1 MARGKNL
8 LFVAYRARVKM
19 RSGKAHYL
27 FVYGTLK
34 RGGSRRWI
42 LQDFPF
48 LGRAKAK
55 GFVLYDLGPYP
66 AMVPGDGL
74 VYGEVYEVS
83 EEAIKALDFVE
94 GVPVLYRR
102 ELIDVVFENGVSLKA
117 WAYIYNNP
125 VKGYPRIESGEWRVR
140 GI

>member
-1 MARGKNL
+1 MVGRLA
-8 LFVAYRARVKM
+8 M
-19 RSGKAHYL
+19 RNYL

-34 RGGSRRWI
+34 RGGSRHWI

-66 AMVPGDGL
+66 AMVYGDGV
-74 VYGEVYEVS
+74 VYGEVYDVPEEVLRD
-83 EEAIKALDFVE
+83 LDWVE

-102 ELIDVVFENGVSLKA
+102 ELIKVVFQDGFSLKT
-117 WAYIYNNP
+117 WAYIYNGS
-125 VKGYPRIESGEWRVR
+125 VKGFPRIESGEWNVLQEK
-140 GI
+140 GF

>member
-1 MARGKNL
+1 MEFGRNRIYYMVGGLALN
-8 LFVAYRARVKM
+8 
-19 RSGKAHYL
+19 YL

-34 RGGSRRWI
+34 RGGSRHWL

-66 AMVPGDGL
+66 AMVRGAG
-74 VYGEVYEVS
+74 VVCGEVYEVS
-83 EEAIKALDFVE
+83 EEVLQALDWVE

-102 ELIDVVFENGVSLKA
+102 ELIEVVFEDGTPLKA
-117 WAYIYNNP
+117 WAYIYDGN
-125 VKGYPRIESGEWRVR
+125 VKGYPRIEDGE
-140 GI
+140 

>member
-1 MARGKNL
+1 MVGGLEMKDLNMKN
-8 LFVAYRARVKM
+8 
-19 RSGKAHYL
+19 YL

-34 RGGSRRWI
+34 RGGSRHWI
-42 LQDFPF
+42 LDGFPF

-66 AMVPGDGL
+66 AMVSGAGL

-83 EEAIKALDFVE
+83 EEILNALDWVE

-102 ELIDVVFENGVSLKA
+102 ELIDVSLEDGLSLKA
-117 WAYIYNNP
+117 WAYIYNGS
-125 VKGYPRIESGEWRVR
+125 VKGFSRIEDGEWRER
-140 GI
+140 NFQFPS

>member
-1 MARGKNL
+1 
-8 LFVAYRARVKM
+8 M
-19 RSGKAHYL
+19 RETTKTYL

-34 RGGSRRWI
+34 RGGSRHWI
-42 LQDFPF
+42 IENLPF

-66 AMVPGDGL
+66 AMVPGAGL

-83 EEAIKALDFVE
+83 KEVLQSLDWVE

-102 ELIDVVFENGVSLKA
+102 KLIEVVFEDGFSLKA
-117 WAYIYNNP
+117 WAYIYSGN
-125 VKGYPRIESGEWRVR
+125 VKGFPRIEDGEWKDSQEK
-140 GI
+140 GF

>member
-1 MARGKNL
+1 MK
-8 LFVAYRARVKM
+8 
-19 RSGKAHYL
+19 HYL

-34 RGGSRRWI
+34 RGYSRHWI
-42 LQDFPF
+42 LDGFPF

-66 AMVPGDGL
+66 AMVPEDGL

-83 EEAIKALDFVE
+83 EEVLQALDWVE

-102 ELIDVVFENGVSLKA
+102 ELIEVVFEDGTPLKA
-117 WAYIYNNP
+117 WAYIYNGN
-125 VKGYPRIESGEWRVR
+125 VKGYPRIEDGEWKILQKQ
-140 GI
+140 GL

>member
-1 MARGKNL
+1 
-8 LFVAYRARVKM
+8 M
-19 RSGKAHYL
+19 RENTKTYL

-34 RGGSRRWI
+34 RGGSRHWI
-42 LQDFPF
+42 IENLPF

-66 AMVPGDGL
+66 AMVPGAGV

-83 EEAIKALDFVE
+83 KEALQSLDWVE

-102 ELIDVVFENGVSLKA
+102 KLIEVVFEDESSLKA
-117 WAYIYNNP
+117 WAYIYSGN
-125 VKGYPRIESGEWRVR
+125 VKGFPRIEDGEWKVLQEK
-140 GI
+140 GF

>member
-1 MARGKNL
+1 
-8 LFVAYRARVKM
+8 M
-19 RSGKAHYL
+19 RENTKHHL

-34 RGGSRRWI
+34 RGGSRHWI
-42 LQDFPF
+42 LDGFPF

-66 AMVPGDGL
+66 AMVPGPGM

-83 EEAIKALDFVE
+83 EEILNALDWVE

-102 ELIDVVFENGVSLKA
+102 KLIEVVFEDGLSLKA
-117 WAYIYNNP
+117 WAYIYNGS
-125 VKGYPRIESGEWRVR
+125 VKGFPRIESGEWK
-140 GI
+140 GSKEQGL

>member
-1 MARGKNL
+1 
-8 LFVAYRARVKM
+8 M
-19 RSGKAHYL
+19 RENTKHYL

-34 RGGSRRWI
+34 RGGSRHWI
-42 LQDFPF
+42 LDGFPF

-66 AMVPGDGL
+66 AMVYGDGV

-83 EEAIKALDFVE
+83 DEAIKALDWVE

-102 ELIDVVFENGVSLKA
+102 ELIEVVLENGLPLKA
-117 WAYIYNNP
+117 WAYIYNGN
-125 VKGYPRIESGEWRVR
+125 VKGYPRIEDGEWRVLQEK
-140 GI
+140 GF

>member
-1 MARGKNL
+1 MEKRLNMKT
-8 LFVAYRARVKM
+8 
-19 RSGKAHYL
+19 SL

-34 RGGSRRWI
+34 RGGSRHWI
-42 LQDFPF
+42 LQNFPF

-66 AMVPGDGL
+66 AMVYGAGV

-83 EEAIKALDFVE
+83 EEALQALDFVE

-102 ELIDVVFENGVSLKA
+102 ELIEVVFENGFSLKA
-117 WAYIYNNP
+117 WAYIYNGNT
-125 VKGYPRIESGEWRVR
+125 KGFPRIEDGEWRER
-140 GI
+140 AFHFPS

>member
-1 MARGKNL
+1 MVGSL
-8 LFVAYRARVKM
+8 VM
-19 RSGKAHYL
+19 TRSASLGRNCL

-34 RGGSRRWI
+34 RGGSRHWL

-66 AMVPGDGL
+66 AMVPGAGV

-83 EEAIKALDFVE
+83 EEALQAIDWVE
-94 GVPVLYRR
+94 GVPFLYRR
-102 ELIDVVFENGVSLKA
+102 EPIEVVFEDGFSLKA
-117 WAYIYNNP
+117 WAYIYNGD
-125 VKGYPRIESGEWRVR
+125 VKGFPRIESGE
-140 GI
+140 